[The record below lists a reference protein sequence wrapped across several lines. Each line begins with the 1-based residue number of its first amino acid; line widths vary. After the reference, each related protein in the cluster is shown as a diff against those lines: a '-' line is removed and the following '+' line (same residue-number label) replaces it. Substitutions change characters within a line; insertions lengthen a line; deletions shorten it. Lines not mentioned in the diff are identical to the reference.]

1 LTESKFTKLEIRSD
15 EVQEILEDIP
25 HWFIRYGNTVILGV
39 LAIFIFLSWVI
50 KYPDVIVSKIILT
63 TKVPPVHLVARSSGR
78 IDFIASDKQEIRKGE
93 RLGVIENPAKTEDVF
108 WLINQLSHFNTSN
121 SDSFFFETKDSLLLG
136 DINTSYQ
143 LFVRALSNFY
153 LTNNIDFYD
162 HQIKSIAARISYY
175 RHLNQQ
181 LSRQEQFLVEETE
194 LLCEA
199 FKADST
205 LSQTKFISKLERDR
219 SKMLYLQSRRNLESA
234 RGDITS
240 NLIQIKLLEGQID
253 EFEMKRTEQ
262 NESLYKTILESKK
275 ELESQIKNWEQNYL
289 VISPINGTVSFTN
302 YWSDNQFIKSGE
314 ELMVIVPEI
323 SEIIAQLE
331 APMAQS
337 GKIEI
342 GQTVNIKLDN
352 YPVAEY
358 GAVEGRIESIS
369 MIPVRNVYSIKVS
382 LPKGLTTSYKRE
394 LTFRQEIQG
403 TAEIITNDMR
413 LIERILNQVRNLI
426 DNAS

>member
-1 LTESKFTKLEIRSD
+1 
-15 EVQEILEDIP
+15 
-25 HWFIRYGNTVILGV
+25 
-39 LAIFIFLSWVI
+39 
-50 KYPDVIVSKIILT
+50 
-63 TKVPPVHLVARSSGR
+63 
-78 IDFIASDKQEIRKGE
+78 
-93 RLGVIENPAKTEDVF
+93 
-108 WLINQLSHFNTSN
+108 
-121 SDSFFFETKDSLLLG
+121 
-136 DINTSYQ
+136 
-143 LFVRALSNFY
+143 
-153 LTNNIDFYD
+153 
-162 HQIKSIAARISYY
+162 
-175 RHLNQQ
+175 
-181 LSRQEQFLVEETE
+181 
-194 LLCEA
+194 
-199 FKADST
+199 
-205 LSQTKFISKLERDR
+205 
-219 SKMLYLQSRRNLESA
+219 
-234 RGDITS
+234 
-240 NLIQIKLLEGQID
+240 
-253 EFEMKRTEQ
+253 
-262 NESLYKTILESKK
+262 
-275 ELESQIKNWEQNYL
+275 
-289 VISPINGTVSFTN
+289 
-302 YWSDNQFIKSGE
+302 
-314 ELMVIVPEI
+314 MVIVPEI